1 MPTSGRT
8 QIHPEASSDFQ
19 TRPQRLLNRGGPAR
33 RPTDLDFGFRL
44 RALGLILAAL
54 WLPQLTARAQPFQ
67 LPTANRFLFD
77 RGGEEKFFASTPGKP
92 WTSGMF
98 GCVRTDGNQ
107 MHEGLDIRSLQHD
120 KRGDPTDP
128 VMATA
133 DGTVAYLNPRAA
145 LSNYGKYI
153 VLRHEIEGLEIYS
166 LYAHLSEIRSGLK
179 AGTRVKAGEPIAV
192 MGRTSNTR
200 SGISKDRAHLHFEL
214 NLFVN
219 DRFPEWFKRNY
230 PGERND
236 HGLWNG
242 LNLVGLDPWRVF
254 YEQQLQ
260 GPRFSLRRLIAA
272 RTELFRVLVHD
283 TRFPWTTRYAALI
296 IPNPRMGNQSAAGYE
311 IVMDFNGL
319 PIQLIPRPA
328 ADFNGAA
335 KYSLLSVNA
344 AEQERNHCRKL
355 VMQHNGAWLLS
366 THGQSWL
373 DLLTY

>member
-1 MPTSGRT
+1 MTLQRSLKQGGRPRR
-8 QIHPEASSDFQ
+8 QSALHFGL
-19 TRPQRLLNRGGPAR
+19 RLHA
-33 RPTDLDFGFRL
+33 F
-44 RALGLILAAL
+44 GLILAAL
-54 WLPQLTARAQPFQ
+54 WMPPLTAHAQPFQ

-77 RGGEEKFFASTPGKP
+77 RGGEEKFFAPTPGKP

-107 MHEGLDIRSLQHD
+107 MHEGLDIRALQHD
-120 KRGDPTDP
+120 KRGEPVDP

-153 VLRHEIEGLEIYS
+153 ILRHEIEGLEIYS

-179 AGTRVKAGEPIAV
+179 AGGRVKAGETIAV
-192 MGRTSNTR
+192 MGRTSNTH
-200 SGISKDRAHLHFEL
+200 SGIGKDRAHLHFEL

-219 DRFPEWFKRNY
+219 DRFPEWFKKNH
-230 PGERND
+230 PGDRND

-242 LNLVGLDPWRVF
+242 QNLVGLDPWRVF

-260 GPRFSLRRLIAA
+260 GARFSLRRLISA
-272 RTELFRVLVHD
+272 RPELFRVLVRD
-283 TRFPWTTRYAALI
+283 TRFPWATRYAALI
-296 IPNPRMGNQSAAGYE
+296 SPNPKMGNQPVVGYE

-319 PIQLIPRPA
+319 PTQLIPRPA
-328 ADFNGAA
+328 ADFKGTT
-335 KYSLLSVNA
+335 KYRLLSVNA
-344 AEQERNHCRKL
+344 AEYEHNHCRKL

-366 THGQSWL
+366 THGQNSL